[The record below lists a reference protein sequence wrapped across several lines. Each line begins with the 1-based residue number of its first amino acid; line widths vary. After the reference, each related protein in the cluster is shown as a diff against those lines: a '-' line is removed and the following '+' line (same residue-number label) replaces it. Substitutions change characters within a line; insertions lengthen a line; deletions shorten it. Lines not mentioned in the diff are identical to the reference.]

1 MRIFE
6 LERIPDYKVEKD
18 WPSFTQNAYWI
29 KDTYADLGSY
39 AGLDF
44 RFYDN
49 QGMVRIAGFKDN
61 LIQAYLTLMRADHGY
76 HVQAVQVASSYR
88 GQGIAVHM
96 YELALQQGLTIISD
110 YQQTV
115 GGSAIWK
122 HLRRKPTVQVD
133 TIDIHSGKPIP
144 MDPFDNG
151 SFRYRAMA
159 A

>member
-18 WPSFTQNAYWI
+18 WPSFTRTAYWI
-29 KDTYADLGSY
+29 KDDYTNGGEY
-39 AGLDF
+39 AGLSF
-44 RFYDN
+44 RIYEN
-49 QGMVRIAGFKDN
+49 QGMVRIAGFQEQI
-61 LIQAYLTLMRADHGY
+61 IQAYLTLMRADHGY
-76 HVQAVQVASSYR
+76 HVQAVQVASAYR

-110 YQQTV
+110 YQQTS

-122 HLRRKPTVQVD
+122 RLSREPSVRVD
-133 TIDIHSGKPIP
+133 TIDLHSGKPIQ
-144 MDPFDNG
+144 MDPFDSHG
-151 SFRYRAMA
+151 FRYRAQA